1 MRLGSAARACH
12 PNPVVA
18 PSDSSSR
25 LAGQS
30 PFPGGASAEE
40 LVALQGLID
49 VITYHDER
57 TLYSV
62 LRVVPEKGYE
72 GPADGELFGP
82 TRVTAV
88 GKASEPTEGTRVR
101 LWGRWGRH
109 ATHGTQFEFER
120 MEVLLPTDRK
130 GLVRYLSSKAFEGI
144 GEVTAGRIVDAL
156 GTDTLTRIS
165 EDPEALVGIKGLKP
179 HIADNLRRTLA
190 QQMEMHQA
198 LAYLL
203 GLGLGPLQARKVL
216 ERFGAETEATIKAD
230 PYRLADV
237 TGIGFATADRM
248 AQAGGIEPLD
258 PRRLQAGIL
267 YSLEESADQGHSCRP
282 VASLFEETR
291 ERLSL
296 PPRQELESTLTA
308 LLAAKRVQVE
318 HAILGL
324 EAPTDEG
331 AHVYLPW
338 LYHSERQL
346 AESLDRKL
354 RETVSPLATPEKLQV
369 AEKASRLELD
379 PAQREA
385 VLTLLAAP
393 LGLLTGGPGVGKT
406 TIVRLLVAL
415 AETAGARIELA
426 SPTGRAAKRLS
437 EATGKPA
444 KTVHRLL
451 GFAPG
456 GAGFTRNASD
466 PLEADLVII
475 DEISMLDVGLAYH
488 LMQAVDRGTR
498 VLLVGDPDQL
508 PSVTAGNVLADL
520 LRSQLVPTA
529 RLTRI
534 FRQSAQSLIVQNAHR
549 LLAGQSLEFPEKG
562 DLHRDFYFFSSPDA
576 APTADL
582 LIDIVTRRL
591 PQTFD
596 VNWQEDVQVIAPM
609 YKGECGVDRL
619 NERLREAQNVAGR
632 EVEMGTRKWR
642 TGDRVIHTRNDYER
656 EVFNGDMGR
665 IVTITAEGVITV
677 RFPDQ
682 DVVYSGSQL
691 SDLHPAFA
699 ITVHRSQGGE
709 FPVVVIPLVTQ
720 HWMMLR
726 RNLLY
731 TAITRAKRL
740 LVLVGSPQALEMALT
755 NIEDQDRTSLL
766 AERLH
771 ALNAQRA

>member
-1 MRLGSAARACH
+1 MPTPSGSPPRPSRNLPARDSAA
-12 PNPVVA
+12 PI
-18 PSDSSSR
+18 
-25 LAGQS
+25 
-30 PFPGGASAEE
+30 
-40 LVALQGLID
+40 ALQGLID
-49 VITYHDER
+49 VVTYHDDR
-57 TLYSV
+57 SLYSV
-62 LRVVPEKGYE
+62 LRVVPEDGFE
-72 GPADGELFGP
+72 GPVDGELFGP

-101 LWGRWGRH
+101 LWGQWGRH
-109 ATHGTQFEFER
+109 ATHGSQFEFER

-156 GTDTLTRIS
+156 GSEALTRIV
-165 EDPEALVGIKGLKP
+165 EDPAALRGVKGLKP
-179 HIADNLRRTLA
+179 HIAKNLQTALA
-190 QQMEMHQA
+190 QQMELHQA

-203 GLGLGPLQARKVL
+203 GLGLGPLQARKVV
-216 ERFGAETEATIKAD
+216 ERFGADSEATIQAD
-230 PYRLADV
+230 PYRLAEV
-237 TGIGFATADRM
+237 SGIGFATADRM
-248 AQAGGIEPLD
+248 AQASGIDALD
-258 PRRLQAGIL
+258 PRRLQAGVL
-267 YSLEESADQGHSCRP
+267 FSLEESADQGHSCRP
-282 VASLFEETR
+282 IVALFEETR

-296 PPRQELESTLTA
+296 PPRQDLRSTLQSLVET
-308 LLAAKRVQVE
+308 RRIQVE
-318 HAILGL
+318 TTLLGL
-324 EAPTDEG
+324 EGATDEG
-331 AHVYLPW
+331 AYAYLPW
-338 LYHSERQL
+338 LYHSERKL
-346 AESLDRKL
+346 ASSLHRKL
-354 RETVSPLATPEKLQV
+354 QETVQPLATAAKLEV
-369 AEKASRLELD
+369 AEKTSRLELD

-415 AETAGARIELA
+415 AEESGARIELA

-456 GAGFTRNASD
+456 GSGFTRNAED
-466 PLEADLVII
+466 PLEADLVIV
-475 DEISMLDVGLAYH
+475 DEISMLDVALAYH
-488 LMQAVDRGTR
+488 LMQAVAEGTR

-520 LRSQLVPTA
+520 LHSGLVPTA

-549 LLAGQSLEFPEKG
+549 MLAGQALEFPAKG
-562 DLHRDFYFFSSPDA
+562 DLDRDFYFFSSPEA

-591 PQTFD
+591 PETFGVDWQT
-596 VNWQEDVQVIAPM
+596 DVQVIAPM

-619 NERLREAQNVAGR
+619 NERLREAQGIGGR
-632 EVEMGTRKWR
+632 EVEMGARKWR

-665 IVTITAEGVITV
+665 IVNVSADGVVTV

-682 DVVYSGSQL
+682 DVVYSGGQL

-740 LVLVGSPQALEMALT
+740 LILVGSPKALEMALSHGD
-755 NIEDQDRTSLL
+755 DQERTSLL
-766 AERLH
+766 AQRLQAH
-771 ALNAQRA
+771 HP